1 MEKKGKTKASRNANE
16 KGLNQRK
23 PSRNIAENG
32 RVPQGSAGIGELAS
46 DIWPTERDIMARP
59 DRYRYVRKLIS
70 HDTCVFCEAKLKGP
84 GIESLVVYR
93 SELAM
98 VVLNKF
104 PYNTGHS
111 LVLPARHC
119 GNLNDLSEMEYSEL
133 MSLVRRTFNILQQA
147 YSCAGFNIGL
157 NHGAVAGAGIPEH
170 LHWHIVPRWHG
181 DTNFFPLIAE
191 TKVVSET
198 LEQTY
203 NRIFPFFGE

>member
-1 MEKKGKTKASRNANE
+1 MEKRKKTKASKKAAKQRKSSRKDTE
-16 KGLNQRK
+16 KGRVAQ
-23 PSRNIAENG
+23 G
-32 RVPQGSAGIGELAS
+32 RAGIGELAS

-59 DRYRYVRKLIS
+59 DRYKYVRKLIS
-70 HDTCVFCEAKLKGP
+70 HDTCVFCTAKLKGP

-104 PYNTGHS
+104 PYNTGHL

-119 GNLNDLSEMEYSEL
+119 GSITDLSEMEYSEL
-133 MSLVRRTFNILQQA
+133 MSLVRRTFNILQKA

-157 NHGAVAGAGIPEH
+157 NHGAVAGAGIPDH
-170 LHWHIVPRWHG
+170 LHWHIIPRWHG

-203 NRIFPFFGE
+203 NRICPFFGE